1 MPHPFI
7 AGVAYTMKMLLK
19 ILLALIL
26 CSHRTTVAN
35 SDSCEKTQCRL
46 VPQTNDLSTT
56 FSTTASE
63 RGVRLFYLYV
73 KVNNNTYRPTNP
85 GNKLRPARW
94 AWARDI
100 QEPMLSFSY
109 DYDILSWG
117 LLYHFQ
123 VRMMR
128 VWLLDQPTGCLSN
141 LSLPCQDRVIAR
153 ALLMDVTNDYFLKE
167 KSQKRATVQK
177 PFVVCNIVLDE
188 HDDEWSKLF
197 DGNLVY
203 RCCSNSTKRVANE
216 TSVECGLHVI
226 VSDWLHFFYHVI
238 NYTTIP
244 MLFFWPAI
252 ILVLPDFLV
261 TFEDKEDAE
270 KAPEK
275 TGKEDTSQTPKSKNS
290 RTNAKHH
297 REELEESFVLLSM
310 SETEGSYGTIVQEP
324 CIEGNVSCFKKCLKK
339 IICCEKTEAPPPQ
352 PPSDLGQKTHDSKRE
367 SDNVTVGETS
377 TPSTSDQNDDHK
389 SQETNASKRESEK
402 VTLGETNTLSTSDQ
416 SDAVR
421 SLIPVD
427 DVSPI
432 TIRRL
437 MRYCTGKSSVFCS
450 DYSKLLFLYYILLFI
465 IYYYKLFFS
474 MLYKDHDLRRA
485 INLPG
490 ARFEGQLSEWFSM
503 TTVYFDLNPEIIIP
517 FGLVLIVLPLILI
530 FYIKPCDLQDLC
542 SECGKNP
549 FYLRT
554 DIHEHLRSAPRQ
566 MVSAAKPFFY
576 RRLCYCIVQENR

>member
-1 MPHPFI
+1 
-7 AGVAYTMKMLLK
+7 
-19 ILLALIL
+19 
-26 CSHRTTVAN
+26 
-35 SDSCEKTQCRL
+35 
-46 VPQTNDLSTT
+46 
-56 FSTTASE
+56 
-63 RGVRLFYLYV
+63 
-73 KVNNNTYRPTNP
+73 
-85 GNKLRPARW
+85 
-94 AWARDI
+94 
-100 QEPMLSFSY
+100 MLSFSY

-117 LLYHFQ
+117 LLHHFQ

-141 LSLPCQDRVIAR
+141 LSLPCQDRVISR

-203 RCCSNSTKRVANE
+203 RCCSNSTKRVANA
-216 TSVECGLHVI
+216 TSVECGLHVR

-238 NYTTIP
+238 NYTTISV
-244 MLFFWPAI
+244 LFFWPAI
-252 ILVLPDFLV
+252 ILVLPDFLF
-261 TFEDKEDAE
+261 TFEDKEDGE

-297 REELEESFVLLSM
+297 RVGLEDSFALLSM
-310 SETEGSYGTIVQEP
+310 SDTEVSYGTIVQEP
-324 CIEGNVSCFKKCLKK
+324 CI
-339 IICCEKTEAPPPQ
+339 
-352 PPSDLGQKTHDSKRE
+352 
-367 SDNVTVGETS
+367 GETS
-377 TPSTSDQNDDHK
+377 TPSTSDQNDDHE
-389 SQETNASKRESEK
+389 SQKTNDSKRESEK
-402 VTLGETNTLSTSDQ
+402 VTLGKTSTPSTSDQ

-437 MRYCTGKSSVFCS
+437 MRCCTEKSSVFCS

-503 TTVYFDLNPEIIIP
+503 TTVYFDLNPYIIIP
-517 FGLVLIVLPLILI
+517 VGLVLIVLPFILI

-542 SECGKNP
+542 SECGKSP

-554 DIHEHLRSAPRQ
+554 DMREHLRSAPRQ
-566 MVSAAKPFFY
+566 MISVAKPFFY
-576 RRLCYCIVQENR
+576 RRLCYGIVKGIAQENR